1 MARQIVITVSRT
13 EDEGHEW
20 EYDVVMP
27 DGYRFLTN
35 EYVALSGPNGTSVWL
50 KGIVPVDPVDEQA
63 VIYIDEG
70 ASVNMVDVKVGTA
83 LFLSGQAEIFA
94 HASTLGCNTRIEART
109 EVRIYDSVTGFRT
122 RIESAFLRDALTIN
136 KAKIGAEA
144 VVRRDV
150 GANNVVDAGSEVLLD
165 LPDQPDETLI
175 DTTLIAVLQNV

>member
-35 EYVALSGPNGTSVWL
+35 EYVALSGPNSTSVWL
-50 KGIVPVDPVDEQA
+50 KGIVPIDPVDEQA

-83 LFLSGQAEIFA
+83 LFLGGRAETSVS
-94 HASTLGCNTRIEART
+94 ASTLGCNTRIEARSN
-109 EVRIYDSVTGFRT
+109 VSINGCVTGFRT
-122 RIESAFLRDALTIN
+122 RIEPENYVDTLTIN
-136 KAKIGAEA
+136 NAKIGAEA

-150 GANNVVDAGSEVLLD
+150 GANNVVDAGSEVLID